1 MGLVSTG
8 EKSPW
13 CGGSILTILHILTA
27 AHCTYDS
34 SIDSVKA
41 PSSIQVLVGEH
52 DISDSVADIH
62 TVSMITNHPKFNHD
76 NADYDF
82 SIMTLTSLITFSSK
96 AAPICLPASVA
107 SLYTGQV
114 ATVTGWGDTGADGSP
129 ASTLQE
135 VDVLVQSN
143 DKCNDYY
150 PGKIKE

>member
-1 MGLVSTG
+1 MGLVTPG

-34 SIDSVKA
+34 SIENIKA
-41 PSSIQVLVGEH
+41 PASIQVLVGEH
-52 DISDSVADIH
+52 DTSDSVADFH
-62 TVSMITNHPKFNHD
+62 NVSKITNHPKFNHD
-76 NADYDF
+76 NANYDF
-82 SIMTLTSLITFSSK
+82 SILTLTSPITFSAK

-107 SLYTGQV
+107 SLYIGQV

-135 VDVLVQSN
+135 VDVLVESN

>member
-1 MGLVSTG
+1 MGLVTPG
-8 EKSPW
+8 QKSPW
-13 CGGSILTILHILTA
+13 CGGSILTSLHIPTA

-34 SIDSVKA
+34 SINEVKA
-41 PSSIQVLVGEH
+41 PASIHVLVGEH
-52 DISDSVADIH
+52 DTSDSIDDIH
-62 TVSMITNHPKFNHD
+62 IVFKIINHPKFNHD

-82 SIMTLTSLITFSSK
+82 SIMTLTSPITFSYK

-107 SLYTGQV
+107 SLYIGQV

-135 VDVLVQSN
+135 VDVLVESN

>member
-82 SIMTLTSLITFSSK
+82 SIMTLTSLITFPSK

-114 ATVTGWGDTGADGSP
+114 ATVTGWGDTGADGST

-135 VDVLVQSN
+135 VDVLVESN

>member
-1 MGLVSTG
+1 MGLVTPG

-13 CGGSILTILHILTA
+13 CGGSILTSLHILTA

-34 SIDSVKA
+34 SINDVKA
-41 PSSIQVLVGEH
+41 PGSIQVLVGEH
-52 DISDSVADIH
+52 DTSDSIADIQ
-62 TVSMITNHPKFNHD
+62 TVFKITNHPKFNHD

-82 SIMTLTSLITFSSK
+82 SILTLTFPITFSSK

-114 ATVTGWGDTGADGSP
+114 ATVTGWGDTGADGNP

-135 VDVLVQSN
+135 VDVLVESN

-150 PGKIKE
+150 PGKIKK

>member
-1 MGLVSTG
+1 M
-8 EKSPW
+8 
-13 CGGSILTILHILTA
+13 
-27 AHCTYDS
+27 
-34 SIDSVKA
+34 KA
-41 PSSIQVLVGEH
+41 PASIQVLVGEH
-52 DISDSVADIH
+52 NTSDSVFDIH
-62 TVSMITNHPKFNHD
+62 TVSKITNHPKFNHD

-82 SIMTLTSLITFSSK
+82 SIMTLTSPITFSAK

-114 ATVTGWGDTGADGSP
+114 ATVTGWGDTGDGSQ

-135 VDVLVQSN
+135 VDVLVESN

>member
-1 MGLVSTG
+1 MGLVTPG
-8 EKSPW
+8 EHTPW
-13 CGGSILTILHILTA
+13 CGGSILTSLHILTA

-34 SIDSVKA
+34 SINDVKA
-41 PSSIQVLVGEH
+41 PASIQVWVGEH
-52 DISDSVADIH
+52 DTSDSIADIH
-62 TVSMITNHPKFNHD
+62 SVVKITNHPKFNHD

-82 SIMTLTSLITFSSK
+82 SIMTLTSPITFSSK

-107 SLYTGQV
+107 SLYIGQV

-135 VDVLVQSN
+135 VDVLVESN

>member
-1 MGLVSTG
+1 M
-8 EKSPW
+8 
-13 CGGSILTILHILTA
+13 
-27 AHCTYDS
+27 
-34 SIDSVKA
+34 
-41 PSSIQVLVGEH
+41 LVGEH
-52 DISDSVADIH
+52 DTSDSIADIH
-62 TVSMITNHPKFNHD
+62 TVFKITNHPKFNHD

-82 SIMTLTSLITFSSK
+82 SIMTLTSRITFSSK

-107 SLYTGQV
+107 SLYIGQV

-135 VDVLVQSN
+135 VDVLVESN

>member
-1 MGLVSTG
+1 MGLITPG
-8 EKSPW
+8 EQTPW
-13 CGGSILTILHILTA
+13 CGGSILTSLHILTA

-34 SIDSVKA
+34 SINDVKA
-41 PSSIQVLVGEH
+41 PGSIQVLVGEH
-52 DISDSVADIH
+52 DTSDSIADIQ
-62 TVSMITNHPKFNHD
+62 TVFKITNHPKFNHD

-82 SIMTLTSLITFSSK
+82 SILTLTSLITFSSK

-135 VDVLVQSN
+135 VDVLVESN

-150 PGKIKE
+150 PGKIKK

>member
-1 MGLVSTG
+1 MGLVTPG
-8 EKSPW
+8 EQTPW
-13 CGGSILTILHILTA
+13 CGGSILTSLHILTA
-27 AHCTYDS
+27 AHCTYYT
-34 SIDSVKA
+34 SIEDVKA
-41 PSSIQVLVGEH
+41 PASILVLVGEH
-52 DISDSVADIH
+52 DTSDSIADIH
-62 TVSMITNHPKFNHD
+62 TVFKITNHPKFNHD

-82 SIMTLTSLITFSSK
+82 SIMTLTSRITFSSK

-114 ATVTGWGDTGADGSP
+114 ATVTGWGDTGADGST

-135 VDVLVQSN
+135 VDVLVESN